1 MSILLD
7 ALKKSEEQRQ
17 LGKAPTIHTP
27 SAEHGDSRAG
37 AQQWMPLT
45 LIAVSAIVL
54 AWIGWQQ
61 YRLPAAPDSVAEAP
75 AGTPVEPQVESR
87 TGPQNGPQ
95 TETARAAAANRLAAN
110 DSRRPGD
117 EDGLGGGQEEAP
129 PDALPP
135 EALRT
140 PVERFRPATKALRNV
155 TVMPPDP
162 QAEGQ
167 PVAQASPAADT
178 GAAESEAAD
187 EAAGQAAG
195 EARPRQSRA
204 EPHLSEPISFWEL
217 PQGIRDSLPELH
229 VSVLVYALRPEDRF
243 VLVSGHRLAEK
254 DEYEGGV
261 VLEEIRRDG
270 AVFQYRNYRFLVKG

>member
-17 LGKAPTIHTP
+17 LGKAPTIHSP
-27 SAEHGDSRAG
+27 AAGQGDSRAG
-37 AQQWMPLT
+37 AQLWMPLS

-61 YRLPAAPDSVAEAP
+61 YRLPAAPAAPESVAEAP
-75 AGTPVEPQVESR
+75 AGMPVEPQVESR
-87 TGPQNGPQ
+87 TGPQ

-110 DSRRPGD
+110 DSPRPED
-117 EDGLGGGQEEAP
+117 EESVGGGQEEAP
-129 PDALPP
+129 SAGLPP

-178 GAAESEAAD
+178 GAAESEAAG

-195 EARPRQSRA
+195 EARPRQARA

-243 VLVSGHRLAEK
+243 VLVSGQRLAEK
-254 DEYEGGV
+254 DEYEDGV

>member
-17 LGKAPTIHTP
+17 LGKAPTIHSP
-27 SAEHGDSRAG
+27 AAEHGDSRAG

-61 YRLPAAPDSVAEAP
+61 YRLPAAPAAPDSVAEAP
-75 AGTPVEPQVESR
+75 AGTPVEPQNR
-87 TGPQNGPQ
+87 PH
-95 TETARAAAANRLAAN
+95 TETAGAAAANRLAAN
-110 DSRRPGD
+110 NSRGPEV
-117 EDGLGGGQEEAP
+117 EDGVGGGQEEAP
-129 PDALPP
+129 PDGLPP

-167 PVAQASPAADT
+167 PVAQANPATDT
-178 GAAESEAAD
+178 GAAESETAGLAA
-187 EAAGQAAG
+187 A

-243 VLVSGHRLAEK
+243 VLVSGQRLAEK
-254 DEYEGGV
+254 DEYEDGV